1 MSQERIDERID
12 RLSRSLADATSR
24 RGVLRLFG
32 VGVAGTAITA
42 VGLNEA
48 LAKPGKSKGKGKGKK
63 KGQAKQQSSGA
74 SIGPF
79 GSFEDI
85 PISAHQQ
92 GRNFKGLL
100 TVNSFELRG
109 DAIVALATL
118 TGKVTGRGVGNKP
131 VSEDLVLPVSFSPPA
146 AVQAQATCE
155 ILDLVLGPIDLTL
168 LGLRL
173 QVNQIHIQL
182 TAQQG
187 GGLLGDL
194 LCAIAGLLSGGLPG
208 FLGQIVIAL
217 NQILAILRGL

>member
-1 MSQERIDERID
+1 MHPD
-12 RLSRSLADATSR
+12 RFEALSRSLADSTSR
-24 RGVLRLFG
+24 RGLLRLFG
-32 VGVAGTAITA
+32 VGVLGTTVTA
-42 VGLNEA
+42 VGLTET
-48 LAKPGKSKGKGKGKK
+48 LAKPKNKSKGKK
-63 KGQAKQQSSGA
+63 KGKANQQSSGGA

-79 GSFEDI
+79 SSFEDI

-146 AVQAQATCE
+146 SVQAQATCQ

-194 LCAIAGLLSGGLPG
+194 LCAIAGLLSGQPLG

-217 NQILAILRGL
+217 NDILRILRGL